1 VNVQTTTITV
11 RRRLTPSQQV
21 RRERIL
27 EVAMALAARGGA
39 EAVQM
44 KTVAARARVSLGTI
58 YRDFAS
64 KDDLLAEALLAFGQR
79 LGARLRAWPPRGK
92 TPAKR
97 IGATF
102 LRLAKGIA
110 EKPELG
116 VALTAT
122 LLSRDPGADAQRD
135 ALTALL
141 GDWIDLAVGEADVVG
156 RAHAVEILQH
166 VALSWLLGLA
176 QGRHSPREVGDALE
190 RAAARLFPKA
200 R

>member
-1 VNVQTTTITV
+1 LIRTTTLTV
-11 RRRLTPSQQV
+11 QRRLTPSQQV

-27 EVAMALAARGGA
+27 DVAMTLAARGGA

-44 KTVAARARVSLGTI
+44 KLVAARARVSLGTI

-64 KDDLLAEALLAFGQR
+64 KDHLLAEALLAFGNR

-97 IGATF
+97 VGATF
-102 LRLAKGIA
+102 QRLAKGIE

-135 ALTALL
+135 ALTVLL
-141 GDWIDLAVGEADVVG
+141 REWIDLAVGEAEVVERG
-156 RAHAVEILQH
+156 HAVEILEH
-166 VALSWLLGLA
+166 VSLSWLLGLA
-176 QGRHSPREVGDALE
+176 QGRHSPREVGAALE
-190 RAAARLFPKA
+190 RAAGRLFAKT